1 VATLLDGKPT
11 ILRLLVLS
19 GVLSSGIRVCAD
31 DQAAPPPPPSPVDA
45 GQKPLMSREVANAL
59 TCPLPVSDDAASAGR
74 ASRFRP
80 FRMMPGF
87 LTELPGLNTDD
98 DPAADAAAA
107 RDTDGPSWIQVNMGS
122 DNPYFDFRVPGDPG
136 GVGFYKVHSQVQ
148 LLDSG
153 STCLCFNC
161 LAVTPAGL
169 EAGGVADARP
179 TVITPGLGVFQELAW
194 GTALQGYVGTN
205 VRTASHWADR
215 VDGNYQCGISWQCPL
230 FVSSD
235 DKTGLYV
242 FMQALGRFRYEAD
255 SQTGRPAVWEF
266 APGIHW
272 RIADSCW
279 MSLGLMRSSLLTCSW
294 RY

>member
-1 VATLLDGKPT
+1 LLEGKPST
-11 ILRLLVLS
+11 ITVLLVLGGLLAGS
-19 GVLSSGIRVCAD
+19 ARLPAED
-31 DQAAPPPPPSPVDA
+31 PPTPPPPTEA
-45 GQKPLMSREVANAL
+45 LQKPLVSRDLAAAL
-59 TCPLPVSDDAASAGR
+59 WCPPPASDDTSSSGR

-87 LTELPGLNTDD
+87 LTELPGLDSGD
-98 DPAADAAAA
+98 DPVSDSSALGKDA
-107 RDTDGPSWIQVNMGS
+107 DGPNWIQVNLGN
-122 DNPYFDFRVPGDPG
+122 DNPYFDYRLPGDPG
-136 GVGFYKVHSQVQ
+136 GVGFYKVHSQVR

-153 STCLCFNC
+153 STSVCLNC

-169 EAGGVADARP
+169 EAGGVSDDRP
-179 TVITPGLGVFQELAW
+179 TVITPGLALFQELGW
-194 GTALQGYVGTN
+194 GTALQGYVGTH

-215 VDGNYQCGISWQCPL
+215 VDGNYQCGVSWQCPL
-230 FVSSD
+230 LVSSD
-235 DKTGLYV
+235 DKTGIYV

-255 SQTGRPAVWEF
+255 AQTGRTAVWEF

-279 MSLGLMRSSLLTCSW
+279 MSMGLMRSSLLTCSW